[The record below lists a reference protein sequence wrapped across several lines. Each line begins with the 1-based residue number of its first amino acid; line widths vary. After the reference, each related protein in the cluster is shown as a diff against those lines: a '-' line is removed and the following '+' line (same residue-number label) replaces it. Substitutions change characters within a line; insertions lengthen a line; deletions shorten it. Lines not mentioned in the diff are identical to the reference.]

1 MLVCSSS
8 QDGSSYPIILHY
20 YRVYINIQNTS
31 SKCIDH
37 NTVLYYCSLFIIPHH
52 VIYHHIMYIN
62 MSLQCVAEYT
72 STTSSSVNTCQNLC
86 MSAVDGL
93 FSPKE
98 TTVES
103 SVYSSKEGSN
113 NYHLH
118 HQNLDCLGIPK
129 LRLKTVY
136 DFKKF
141 GTVSSIFMVKYMDK
155 QQPVIYARKISVQ
168 VNSTSLKI
176 RL

>member
-62 MSLQCVAEYT
+62 MSLQCVVCIIIKT
-72 STTSSSVNTCQNLC
+72 S
-86 MSAVDGL
+86 
-93 FSPKE
+93 
-98 TTVES
+98 
-103 SVYSSKEGSN
+103 YST
-113 NYHLH
+113 HLH
-118 HQNLDCLGIPK
+118 SQHLQRSYFIHSAGQCF
-129 LRLKTVY
+129 VY
-136 DFKKF
+136 VIKKKPW
-141 GTVSSIFMVKYMDK
+141 TEYVLQVTSNCSSIVHTLLLFMSYVQDSK
-155 QQPVIYARKISVQ
+155 QTSNCIYHVVDDFNLQRPW
-168 VNSTSLKI
+168 
-176 RL
+176 

>member
-1 MLVCSSS
+1 MILISLDLPFAFSSS
-8 QDGSSYPIILHY
+8 YLLLHFAISDSDHCFKQGEKTAAIITIFI
-20 YRVYINIQNTS
+20 RVYQTS
-31 SKCIDH
+31 R
-37 NTVLYYCSLFIIPHH
+37 SLLVH
-52 VIYHHIMYIN
+52 VKA
-62 MSLQCVAEYT
+62 Q
-72 STTSSSVNTCQNLC
+72 C
-86 MSAVDGL
+86 MSAIYGL
-93 FSPKE
+93 FIPKE

-118 HQNLDCLGIPK
+118 HQNLDCLGIPQ

-155 QQPVIYARKISVQ
+155 QQPVIYA
-168 VNSTSLKI
+168 
-176 RL
+176 